1 MVQALKEIF
10 RGVFFDSTQRKLYV
24 RNGVKGFRVHGETI
38 IKEGNYHYRE
48 WNPRQSKLAAA
59 IAKGLRRLPI
69 KSGTSVLYLGAAQ
82 GATPSFVSD
91 VVGKKGS
98 VYCVEFAPR
107 AMRDLLRVCEAH
119 ENMLPI
125 LGDARKPEE
134 YASEIENQKV
144 DVLFEDVADP
154 QQAEILLQ
162 NARFLE
168 RGGAALIAVKSQCI
182 SSTLPPEQ
190 SYAEFKKKVSSVF
203 EIAEELRLDPFEED
217 HAFYS
222 LRKK

>member
-1 MVQALKEIF
+1 MPLKEIF
-10 RGVFFDSTQRKLYV
+10 PNVFLDSSQRKLYV
-24 RNGVKGFRVHGETI
+24 KNGVAGFRVHGEAV
-38 IKEGNYHYRE
+38 IKEGRYHYRE

-59 IAKGLRRLPI
+59 IAKGLRSLPI
-69 KSGTSVLYLGAAQ
+69 KPGASILYLGAAQ

-91 VVGKKGS
+91 VVGSKGV
-98 VYCVEFAPR
+98 VYCLEFAPR
-107 AMRDLLRVCEAH
+107 AMRDLLRVCESH

-134 YASEIENQKV
+134 YAGEIEDGRV
-144 DVLFEDVADP
+144 DVVFEDVADP

-162 NARFLE
+162 NARFLQ

-182 SSTLPPEQ
+182 SSTQPPEQ
-190 SYAEFKKKVSSVF
+190 SYAEFRKKIGGVF
-203 EIAEELRLDPFEED
+203 DVVEELRLDPFEED